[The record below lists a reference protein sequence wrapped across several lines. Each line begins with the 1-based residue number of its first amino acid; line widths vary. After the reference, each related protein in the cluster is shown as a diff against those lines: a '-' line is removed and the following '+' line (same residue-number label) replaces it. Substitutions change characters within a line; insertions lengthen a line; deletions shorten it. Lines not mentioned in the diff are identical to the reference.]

1 MGAKGDAKMPLT
13 GPAPEGKKLF
23 CPKCGALYSVT
34 RAPVPR
40 KEAGLV
46 KCVVCSEIM
55 TQAESGEIPV
65 YTLIHRP
72 EEA

>member
-1 MGAKGDAKMPLT
+1 MPLT
-13 GPAPEGKKLF
+13 GPVPEGKKFF

-34 RAPVPR
+34 RAQVPNR
-40 KEAGLV
+40 ETSPV

-55 TQAESGEIPV
+55 NQSLSGEIPV